1 MKAWELDVVEEL
13 KVEGKNNL
21 FAIFLISATMQDS
34 GKRKRSDVT
43 STIAG
48 PIFYSLIAFS

>member
-1 MKAWELDVVEEL
+1 MKAWELDVVVEL

-21 FAIFLISATMQDS
+21 FAIFLISTTMQDS